1 MGLHVLRS
9 RAVQPIGPSVCQP
22 STDPTVRPAR
32 TMFVSRGHPVSTRPV
47 VTAEPREVVGKK
59 VSTLRRQGILPAV
72 VYGANRESENIQLD
86 ARAFDVLRRTTT
98 RNTLVDLK
106 IGKSRATPVL
116 LQGVHEHPVRRFP
129 MHVDFLVV
137 SMTEAIT
144 VEVPINYMG
153 DSTAADKLGGTLL
166 HLRESVSISSL
177 AASLPHA
184 IDLDITP
191 LDSFDAVLHVR
202 DLIVP
207 EGVTILTDADEPLAR
222 VQPPRV
228 EEEPVLGAEVGAIAE
243 GAEAPEGET
252 AAEAGESAEAGDSE
266 DGS

>member
-1 MGLHVLRS
+1 M
-9 RAVQPIGPSVCQP
+9 
-22 STDPTVRPAR
+22 
-32 TMFVSRGHPVSTRPV
+32 STRPV
-47 VTAEPREVVGKK
+47 VSAEPREVVGKK

-72 VYGANRESENIQLD
+72 VYGAGRESENIQLD
-86 ARAFDVLRRTTT
+86 AREFDVLMRHTN

-116 LQGVHEHPVRRFP
+116 LQNVHEHPVRRNP
-129 MHVDFLVV
+129 VHVDFQVV

-144 VEVPINYMG
+144 IDVPVNYMG

-166 HLRESVSISSL
+166 HLRESVSISAL
-177 AASLPHA
+177 ATALPQA

-191 LDSFDAVLHVR
+191 LDSFDAVLHVS

-207 EGVTILTDADEPLAR
+207 DDVTILTDPEEPLAR

-228 EEEPVLGAEVGAIAE
+228 EEEPVTGLEGEEIEEGGEV
-243 GAEAPEGET
+243 PEGED
-252 AAEAGESAEAGDSE
+252 AAEAGSAAEGGEAGE
-266 DGS
+266 GAG